1 VVVYYT
7 GKDGRLSGIEYSGEN
22 VRASSGEV
30 GISGTHSAGILT
42 MESLATSGV
51 FDNISTFYFQGSKAL
66 EGIEYRGVKYVQA
79 LDASLAAKVTVLLY
93 PNFLPLSEDEVRSMV
108 SLQQVIFVS
117 HMFRLWTPF
126 KTLDALKKRGVA
138 LQQVYFNDWVES
150 YVAANTEKRAFNT
163 LQHYPSRHFN
173 PVFWDLLPSHSNVH
187 QERRDWIFHAS
198 FERGGSIAA
207 RVFCKM
213 SDSFPPLTKF
223 RILDYHLSKSITE
236 HSCEGFETLGSS
248 SKVNLYSLLSTT
260 KYFLYLLVLPHNHK
274 SLPALVHKDMFPTC
288 VLEAVLMGVRVIT
301 LPVGPLPELFTS
313 LVDFVPIH
321 DEALAGRLKDFNFN
335 TKEPYL
341 TSDEFVDHVAGF
353 MRTLDTQDFSQERM
367 RRIELARTRFSE
379 EKFKNLWLDTL
390 DEPVSSMLK

>member
-1 VVVYYT
+1 VIVYYT
-7 GKDGRLSGIEYSGEN
+7 GEDSRNVGVLYNGEN
-22 VRASSGEV
+22 VRSSSSEV

-42 MESLATSGV
+42 LESLATSSV
-51 FDNISTFYFQGSKAL
+51 FDSTSTFYYQDSKAL
-66 EGIEYRGVKYVQA
+66 EGTEYRGVKYVQA
-79 LDASLAAKVTVLLY
+79 LDASLTAKVTVLVY
-93 PNFLPLSEDEVRSMV
+93 PNFLPLSEDQVRSMV

-117 HMFRLWTPF
+117 HTFLLKASF
-126 KTLDALKKRGVA
+126 SVLDALQKRGIA
-138 LQQVYFNDWVES
+138 LQHVYFNNWVAS
-150 YVAANTEKRAFNT
+150 YVKANNDKLTYDT

-173 PVFWDLLPSHSNVH
+173 PVFWDLLPSHSNVL
-187 QERRDWIFHAS
+187 QERKDWIFHAS

-213 SDSFPPLTKF
+213 SSSLPPLTKF
-223 RILDYHLSKSITE
+223 RILDYHLSKSIKE
-236 HSCEGFETLGSS
+236 PSCEGFETLGSS

-260 KYFLYLLVLPHNHK
+260 KYFLYLLVLPRNHK
-274 SLPALVHKDMFPTC
+274 SLPALVHKDTFATC

-301 LPVGPLPELFTS
+301 LPVGPLPELYTS

-335 TKEPYL
+335 TKEPFL
-341 TSDEFVDHVAGF
+341 TSDEFVDHVAVF
-353 MRTLDTQDFSQERM
+353 MRTLDAQDFSQERM